1 MKPIIFA
8 RIADMKFYKGITD
21 TDKPVN
27 GGSYVKD
34 TNYAHECYNFDPVIL
49 EDDKEYCLGFT
60 QLLGGKDPQL
70 HIERIVG
77 YKNMKEALSVDNVI
91 VVFCSKPMNNKTM
104 RVVGFYKNAT
114 VYRYY
119 RECSFPGEGDEEYIQ
134 AYSFLAEKKDC
145 VLLPYQ
151 ERFSSGNW
159 FVPTSG
165 KMGYSFGYGHSNIWF
180 AGSDTYNMDEI
191 NYVNKMIESIEN
203 YNGENMI

>member
-49 EDDKEYCLGFT
+49 EDNKEYCLGFT

-77 YKNMKEALSVDNVI
+77 CTRFFPVLFFNYKHRCCKSYSMYLLVYLRKSL
-91 VVFCSKPMNNKTM
+91 F
-104 RVVGFYKNAT
+104 RVCIDGV
-114 VYRYY
+114 
-119 RECSFPGEGDEEYIQ
+119 
-134 AYSFLAEKKDC
+134 
-145 VLLPYQ
+145 
-151 ERFSSGNW
+151 
-159 FVPTSG
+159 
-165 KMGYSFGYGHSNIWF
+165 
-180 AGSDTYNMDEI
+180 
-191 NYVNKMIESIEN
+191 
-203 YNGENMI
+203 

>member
-8 RIADMKFYKGITD
+8 RVANMKYYKGITD
-21 TDKPVN
+21 IDIPEN
-27 GGSYVKD
+27 GGSYVKN
-34 TNYAHECYNFDPVIL
+34 TNYAHECYNFDSAIL
-49 EDDKEYCLGFT
+49 DDNKEYCLGFT

-70 HIERIVG
+70 HIEHIVG
-77 YKNMKEALSVDNVI
+77 CKGMKNALSVDDVI
-91 VVFCSKPMNNKTM
+91 VVFCSKAQNSKTM

-119 RECSFPGEGDEEYIQ
+119 QECTFPGVDGNDYIQ
-134 AYSFLAEKKDC
+134 AYTFLAEKKNC

-151 ERFSSGNW
+151 ERFSNGNW

-191 NYVNKMIESIEN
+191 NYVNKMIENIEN
-203 YNGENMI
+203 YSGENLI